1 MIARQLHWR
10 QCNDYAILAQAR
22 QETVRSFLQSQQPFP
37 SRDGGTGRRSG
48 LKIRRPSGLGGS
60 TPPPGTTLNPKSAQL
75 VTQRCKQGHHLLS
88 DRLWCNS
95 AQTLP
100 KLIER
105 DWIFSLLASLL
116 LTRFQ
121 LARHLLAP
129 PPEDQTGQ
137 RCCNIQRPS
146 ASCDQIGI
154 SGFTRSTPHIAIH
167 RSVNTSARQPLR
179 TTKKGR
185 DRSPAPRFQIA
196 V

>member
-75 VTQRCKQGHHLLS
+75 VTQRCKQGHHLLF

-121 LARHLLAP
+121 LARHLLKIRLGNDVVTFKDRARLA
-129 PPEDQTGQ
+129 T
-137 RCCNIQRPS
+137 RS
-146 ASCDQIGI
+146 ASPALLDPHPILQFIAA
-154 SGFTRSTPHIAIH
+154 STHLHDSLFAP
-167 RSVNTSARQPLR
+167 Q
-179 TTKKGR
+179 KKGR

-196 V
+196 G